1 MKDLSKSL
9 TPQTSSVLNALSEIN
24 ELSNFTLVRGSALS
38 LYLQH
43 RFSEDLDFFTWLP
56 ELSDVHIE
64 VLFDK
69 IPKLHSLK
77 IINSY
82 LNGIDVVVDNVKATF
97 FSNGWDELKNRERF
111 INNSFIAKMELLT
124 AMKVNTLSLRAKYR
138 DYYDLYIIAKEMFDI
153 RKMLEISM
161 KYLPGMTKKI
171 FATQIIYMEDID
183 DESIVHL
190 NPKYNAALD
199 DIRVFFEEQVKHFF
213 KALIDI
219 MRTIYTKKWVGRFP

>member
-161 KYLPGMTKKI
+161 KYLPGMTKK
-171 FATQIIYMEDID
+171 Y
-183 DESIVHL
+183 L
-190 NPKYNAALD
+190 P
-199 DIRVFFEEQVKHFF
+199 R
-213 KALIDI
+213 
-219 MRTIYTKKWVGRFP
+219 R